1 MLVNFVG
8 SRWHPRIPGLDG
20 AYPGLTWASIRAILD
35 NSEQFSTIPGEP
47 LEFANIE
54 TRDAPGGA
62 PWRASTALQPPLA
75 WGGHR
80 YRRYRWRFAANQQNL
95 CESPHKRI

>member
-1 MLVNFVG
+1 MALIRG
-8 SRWHPRIPGLDG
+8 LPGNTG
-20 AYPGLTWASIRAILD
+20 ASIRIILD
-35 NSEQFSTIPGEP
+35 NSGQFSTIPGKP
-47 LEFANIE
+47 LGFANIE

-62 PWRASTALQPPLA
+62 PRKASTALQPPLA